1 MYLHLGQETIIRES
15 EIIGIFDLDNTTVSK
30 KTREYL
36 NKAEKE
42 GKVTA
47 VSYEL
52 PKSFVVCSDGKSEKV
67 YLSQL
72 SPATLKKR
80 SASKMKF

>member
-1 MYLHLGQETIIRES
+1 MYLHLGQDTIIREKD
-15 EIIGIFDLDNTTVSK
+15 IIGIFDLDNTTVSK
-30 KTREYL
+30 KTREFL
-36 NKAEKE
+36 NKAEKD
-42 GKVTA
+42 GKVTT
-47 VSYEL
+47 VTMDL
-52 PKSFVVCSDGKSEKV
+52 PKSFVVCAGEREEKV

>member
-52 PKSFVVCSDGKSEKV
+52 PKSFVICCDGDKESV

-80 SASKMKF
+80 SSGKMKF